1 MKIKKLFKRPTEKG
15 QSLVELAIS
24 LTFILILLAGVV
36 YFGIGLFYYIAMR
49 DAAQEGALYGSMNPD
64 DVAEIESRVANA
76 SGDGLVQTL
85 HNAGELDVS
94 VAYSGAHCEGNGITI
109 TVAHDYSLAWLPL
122 GSFISPFI
130 GSDIIELRAVVT
142 DTILTPPC
150 D

>member
-1 MKIKKLFKRPTEKG
+1 MKTRKRIHPSTEKG

-64 DVAEIESRVANA
+64 DAAEIESRVANA
-76 SGDGLVQTL
+76 AGDGLIQTL
-85 HNAGELDVS
+85 HTAGELDV
-94 VAYSGAHCEGNGITI
+94 AITYSGAHCEGNGITV
-109 TVAHDYSLAWLPL
+109 TVSHDYSLDWLPI

-130 GSDIIELRAVVT
+130 GSNVIELRAVAT
-142 DTILTPPC
+142 DTILTPTCP
-150 D
+150 